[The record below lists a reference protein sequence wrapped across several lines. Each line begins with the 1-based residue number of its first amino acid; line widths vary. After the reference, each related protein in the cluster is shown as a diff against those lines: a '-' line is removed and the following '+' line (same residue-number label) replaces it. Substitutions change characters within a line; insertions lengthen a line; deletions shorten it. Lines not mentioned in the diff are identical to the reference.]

1 MAKID
6 LNNLARPKQ
15 INSSDTKIYE
25 EVIDKSYIYRDLHLD
40 LQQSKSIGLGYK
52 PVISKD
58 ILVDDDILAIK
69 NSLRNIFTTKKGEK
83 LLNPTFGSA
92 FEQYLFEPVNETI
105 ANIMGKD
112 ILETIQNLEDRIIID
127 KIKIETFPDENLY
140 KIQIIYSFVDIKK
153 QNLLNIIALKGG
165 EILI

>member
-15 INSSDTKIYE
+15 INSPDTKINQ
-25 EVIDKSYIYRDLHLD
+25 EVLDKVYIYRDLHLD
-40 LQQSKSIGLGYK
+40 LQQEKSIGYGTNSVK
-52 PVISKD
+52 AKD
-58 ILVDDDILAIK
+58 ILIDDDILAIK
-69 NSLRNIFTTKKGEK
+69 NSLRNIFMTKKGEK
-83 LLNPTFGSA
+83 LLSPEFGCA

-105 ANIMGKD
+105 ANIMGRD

-127 KIKIETFPDENLY
+127 KIKIEPFPDENLY
-140 KIQIIYSFVDIKK
+140 KIQIIYSFIEIKK
-153 QNLLNIIALKGG
+153 QSLLNIIALKGG